1 MKLTIL
7 LADDHKIVRDGLR
20 ALLEKETDMEVIAGA
35 EDGASAVKLAGE
47 LKPSVVV
54 MDIGMPDMNG
64 IEATRQ
70 IIASHPD
77 VRVIAL
83 SMHSDKRFVGGMLK
97 AGASGYLLKDCAFGE
112 LANAIRAVM
121 GGQTYLSPQIA
132 QVVVEGYV
140 RQVGPSGPASAEVL
154 TGREREVLQLLAEG
168 KSTKDIAALLGLSSR
183 TVETHRQQIMNKLNI
198 HKAAEL
204 VKYAI
209 REGIISL
216 DDH

>member
-1 MKLTIL
+1 
-7 LADDHKIVRDGLR
+7 
-20 ALLEKETDMEVIAGA
+20 
-35 EDGASAVKLAGE
+35 
-47 LKPSVVV
+47 
-54 MDIGMPDMNG
+54 MPDMNG

-70 IIASHPD
+70 IMAKHPE
-77 VRVIAL
+77 VKVIAL

-140 RQVGPSGPASAEVL
+140 RQSGPSAPAGAEVL

-168 KSTKDIAALLGLSSR
+168 KSTKDIAAVLGLSSR

>member
-1 MKLTIL
+1 MRIV
-7 LADDHKIVRDGLR
+7 LADDHQIVRDGLR
-20 ALLEKETDMEVIAGA
+20 ALLEKETDMEVIAEA
-35 EDGASAVKLAGE
+35 EDGQSAVKLTAE

-70 IIASHPD
+70 IVASHPD
-77 VRVIAL
+77 VKVIAL

-112 LANAIRAVM
+112 LANAIRAVTQ
-121 GGQTYLSPQIA
+121 GQTYLSPQVTH
-132 QVVVEGYV
+132 VVVQGYV
-140 RQVGPSGPASAEVL
+140 RQAGPRAPAGADVL

-168 KSTKDIAALLGLSSR
+168 KSTKDIAALLKLSAR

-209 REGIISL
+209 REGVISL
-216 DDH
+216 DEH